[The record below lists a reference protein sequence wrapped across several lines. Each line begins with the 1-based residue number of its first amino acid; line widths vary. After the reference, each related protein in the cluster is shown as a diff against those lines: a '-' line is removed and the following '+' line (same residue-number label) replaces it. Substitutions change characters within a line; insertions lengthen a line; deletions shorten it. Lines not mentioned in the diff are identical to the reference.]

1 VPRKARR
8 RLEVER
14 VARHQ
19 AVVRAAAARAA
30 GVQAEAPA
38 LRRRSRT
45 PRAEMVFLWMLGA
58 VATELAELPY
68 SYRAAVLTAHPLW
81 QKT

>member
-1 VPRKARR
+1 
-8 RLEVER
+8 
-14 VARHQ
+14 
-19 AVVRAAAARAA
+19 
-30 GVQAEAPA
+30 
-38 LRRRSRT
+38 
-45 PRAEMVFLWMLGA
+45 MVFLWMLGA